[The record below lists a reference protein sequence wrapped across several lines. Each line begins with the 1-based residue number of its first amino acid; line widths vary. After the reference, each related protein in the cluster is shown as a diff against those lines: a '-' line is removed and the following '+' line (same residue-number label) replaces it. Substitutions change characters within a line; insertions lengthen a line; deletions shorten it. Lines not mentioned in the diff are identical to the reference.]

1 MNYLIGAV
9 VGLLWGA
16 LAAFVNSRITK
27 SAIKKGTNSAI
38 MTMNFAHMFIDLVAL
53 AVVFF
58 LRRLLPFSFE
68 ATLIATAAA
77 MSIIT
82 IIFNYSM
89 SFDDKK

>member
-1 MNYLIGAV
+1 MTYLIGAV

-27 SAIKKGTNSAI
+27 SAIKKGTNNAI
-38 MTMNFAHMFIDLVAL
+38 MSMNFAHMFIDLVAL